1 MKKLILTSFAL
12 LLYLSSYSQLNYF
25 FPDSNAYFSV
35 SYMKFWLQ
43 GDTIIENLQYKKV
56 YVQSGPVADFNK
68 AWYFAAIREDT
79 IAEKVYCVL
88 GSYEFPPYSTE
99 EYLLYDFSVNVGDT
113 VNFYS
118 LWGGWYPCMQTQ
130 VVESID
136 SILIDSHYRKR
147 INFNTWYWN
156 QDSWVEGIG
165 STQGLFFA
173 GPFDMVDGMDYT
185 ILLCVHIDDKVI
197 YQIKDDCYIP
207 PSIPPWDRIDENKKE
222 VFKIYPTVVDDFLYI
237 EADESSRHVDYKII
251 NLQGQIMDNGVLT
264 SNSINVSNLNKGFY
278 LIVLSDSA
286 SKKNIKTGKFVKH

>member
-1 MKKLILTSFAL
+1 MKKLILTSFSL
-12 LLYLSSYSQLNYF
+12 LLYLSSYSQFNYF

-35 SYMKFWLQ
+35 SYMKFWFQ

-56 YVQSGPVADFNK
+56 YVQPNNPIADFSK
-68 AWYFAAIREDT
+68 AWYFAAIREDA

-88 GSYEFPPYSTE
+88 GSYEFPQYSTE

-113 VNFYS
+113 VSFYT
-118 LWGGWYPCMQTQ
+118 LWGERYPHMKTQ

-156 QDSWVEGIG
+156 QDSWIEGIG

-173 GPFDMVDGMDYT
+173 GSFDMVDGMDWT
-185 ILLCVHIDDKVI
+185 ELLCVHIDDKVI
-197 YQIKDDCYIP
+197 YQIDDDCYR
-207 PSIPPWDRIDENKKE
+207 PPWGNRIDENKKE
-222 VFKIYPTVVDDFLYI
+222 AFKIYPTVVDDFLYI
-237 EADESSRHVDYKII
+237 ETDKNSRHVDYKII
-251 NLQGQIMDNGVLT
+251 NTQGQIMDSGVLT
-264 SNSINVSNLNKGFY
+264 SNAINVANLSKGFY
-278 LIVLSDSA
+278 LIVISDNA